1 MPGNSTKLT
10 KSEFETFV
18 NNTKSEIENAY
29 NAFVTADTKFA
40 TINDYQGSYQ
50 NAIAT
55 SWVGNY
61 KLAVDKLAELYNA
74 INAANSAASNLAYAD
89 ESIAASR

>member
-1 MPGNSTKLT
+1 MNSTKLT
-10 KSEFETFV
+10 KSEFEAFV
-18 NNTKSEIENAY
+18 NKTKTEIENAY

-40 TINDYQGSYQ
+40 TINEYEGSYQ

-55 SWVGNY
+55 SWTTNY

-74 INAANSAASNLAYAD
+74 INVADSAASNLAYTD
-89 ESIAASR
+89 ESIASGR